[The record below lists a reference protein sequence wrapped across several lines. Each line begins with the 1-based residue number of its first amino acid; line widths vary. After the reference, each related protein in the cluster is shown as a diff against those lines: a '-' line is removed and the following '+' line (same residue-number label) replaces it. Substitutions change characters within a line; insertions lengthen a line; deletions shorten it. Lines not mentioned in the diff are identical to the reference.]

1 MLILGLDPGLR
12 NTGFGLVESFS
23 NRLRHVADG
32 VITTDDSQPVATRL
46 AALHRALAELL
57 SNHRPDEAA
66 VEETYVNRNPTSTLR
81 LGQARGVVLLAPA
94 LAGIPVSEYGAMAVK
109 QSVVG
114 YGHADKDQVGMMV
127 RRLLPAATLKRADAA
142 DALAVAICHA
152 HHRATARAWVA
163 AR

>member
-12 NTGFGLVESFS
+12 NTGWGVLESVG

-32 VITTDDSQPVATRL
+32 VITTTNSQPVATRL
-46 AALHRALAELL
+46 ADLHRNLAALLEKF
-57 SNHRPDEAA
+57 RPDEAA

-94 LAGIPVSEYGAMAVK
+94 LAGIPVAEYGAMAVK

-114 YGHADKDQVGMMV
+114 YGHAEKDQVAMMV
-127 RRLLPAATLKRADAA
+127 RRLLPAAQLKRADAA

-152 HHRATARAWVA
+152 HHRATARKWATA
-163 AR
+163 

>member
-12 NTGFGLVESFS
+12 NTGFGLVEAIA

-32 VITTDDSQPVATRL
+32 VITTDDALPVPIRL
-46 AALHRALAELL
+46 AALHRALEALL
-57 SNHRPDEAA
+57 VEHRPDEAA

-94 LAGIPVSEYGAMAVK
+94 LAGIPVAEYGAMAVK

-127 RRLLPAATLKRADAA
+127 RRLLPAAVLKRADAA

-152 HHRATARAWVA
+152 HRRATARAWA
-163 AR
+163 AG

>member
-12 NTGFGLVESFS
+12 NTGFGLIESVG
-23 NRLRHVADG
+23 NRLRHVEDG
-32 VITTDDSQPVATRL
+32 VITTDDAESVAVRL
-46 AALHRALAELL
+46 AFLHRALAALL
-57 SNHRPDEAA
+57 ARAAPDEAA

-94 LAGIPVSEYGAMAVK
+94 LAGIPVAEYGAMAVK

-114 YGHADKDQVGMMV
+114 YGHAEKDQVGVMV

-152 HHRATARAWVA
+152 HHRATTRAWAA

>member
-81 LGQARGVVLLAPA
+81 LAQR
-94 LAGIPVSEYGAMAVK
+94 MK
-109 QSVVG
+109 
-114 YGHADKDQVGMMV
+114 
-127 RRLLPAATLKRADAA
+127 
-142 DALAVAICHA
+142 
-152 HHRATARAWVA
+152 
-163 AR
+163 